1 MKMIQHQT
9 LTIASAVGLLLFAA
23 TVHAEVDAHGR
34 NLAASCAACHGTNGN
49 NEGGMP
55 VLAGMDKGLFVTSMK
70 DFKSGARP
78 ATVMHNHA
86 KGYTDEEFEKL
97 ADFFAAQKR

>member
-1 MKMIQHQT
+1 MKVIQHQT
-9 LTIASAVGLLLFAA
+9 LTIFTAISLLLFAA
-23 TVHAEVDAHGR
+23 TSHAEVDTHSR
-34 NLAASCAACHGTNGN
+34 NLASHCAACHGTNGN
-49 NEGGMP
+49 NSAGMP
-55 VLAGMDKGLFVTSMK
+55 VLAGMDKTLFVSQMK

-78 ATVMHNHA
+78 STVMHNHA

>member
-1 MKMIQHQT
+1 MKMIRHQA
-9 LTIASAVGLLLFAA
+9 LTVASAIGMLLFTAA
-23 TVHAEVDAHGR
+23 SHAEVDAHSR

-55 VLAGMDKGLFVTSMK
+55 VLAGMDKALFVSQMK

-86 KGYTDEEFEKL
+86 KGYTDEEFGKL

>member
-9 LTIASAVGLLLFAA
+9 LAIAGAIGLLLLSA
-23 TVHAEVDAHGR
+23 TSYAETDAHSR

-49 NEGGMP
+49 NAGGMP
-55 VLAGMDKGLFVTSMK
+55 VLAGMDKALFISQMK
-70 DFKSGARP
+70 NFKSGARP

-86 KGYTDEEFEKL
+86 KGYTDEEFGKL